1 MKKENRFD
9 LYFSYWIMFWAL
21 YSIIFKTRIYPLIF
35 LSFTFIIQYIYIYN
49 NICEIINTKYNYV
62 LLGNLTV
69 INIKYLL
76 IIYGL
81 LYKLTNYNIY
91 IELFIGI
98 ILFIIF
104 NLYYYAIVKKIY
116 YLFTPNNK
124 NSIPNVDIGPCVY
137 LFKILLNGK

>member
-21 YSIIFKTRIYPLIF
+21 YSIIFKTTIYPLIF

-81 LYKLTNYNIY
+81 LFRFDNYNIY
-91 IELFIGI
+91 TELLIGT

-116 YLFTPNNK
+116 YLFTPDNK
-124 NSIPNVDIGPCVY
+124 DSIPDVDIGPCVY